1 MPAQV
6 EAMEHHDLEEV
17 VSQQLKR
24 LWALLSNMDEAHL
37 ARLAR
42 IAGKRTHRP
51 SHGRR
56 AA

>member
-1 MPAQV
+1 
-6 EAMEHHDLEEV
+6 MEHPDLEAL

-24 LWALLSNMDEAHL
+24 LWSLLSEMDADHL

-42 IAGKRTHRP
+42 AATRP
-51 SHGRR
+51 PRASHGRR

>member
-1 MPAQV
+1 
-6 EAMEHHDLEEV
+6 MEHHDLEEV

-24 LWALLSNMDEAHL
+24 LWTLLSDLDDAHL

-42 IAGKRTHRP
+42 LAGKRAPRA